1 MKKLLLFL
9 FSLLLGSVYG
19 QENKIEVTTKYD
31 FPELGSREFFM
42 ESFQGIE
49 KIDVSISDNQKI
61 VGKNFKL
68 IIRKYRNGKPQIEKI
83 IHDTKEEQLPKIEKD
98 FKFSIIAQQI
108 LNKERIG
115 LMFPNFMNKSSF
127 IVDKKYSEENA
138 NTFLMRTVTQIEK
151 INLEIGK
158 ETQIALITPP
168 NDDEN
173 AGQLGYCEISKG
185 YIDIDEW
192 YKKYKLTEFFLIY
205 LVIQD

>member
-1 MKKLLLFL
+1 MKKLLPLI
-9 FSLLLGSVYG
+9 FSLLLVSAYG

-31 FPELGSREFFM
+31 FPELGSREFFI

-61 VGKNFKL
+61 AGKNFKL
-68 IIRKYRNGKPQIEKI
+68 IIRKYRNGKPQIEKVV
-83 IHDTKEEQLPKIEKD
+83 HDTKKEELPKIGKE
-98 FKFSIIAQQI
+98 FKFSIIAQQTF
-108 LNKERIG
+108 NKERIG
-115 LMFPNFMNKSSF
+115 FMFPNFMNKSSF
-127 IVDKKYSEENA
+127 NVDQKYSEENA
-138 NTFLMRTVTQIEK
+138 NTFLMRTVTKIDK

-173 AGQLGYCEISKG
+173 AGELGYCEISKG
-185 YIDIDEW
+185 YIDINEW
-192 YKKYKLTEFFLIY
+192 YKKYKLTEFFMIY